1 MSKNKLDTAGVPLV
15 VENHP
20 KQYKGFPFITYIQFH
35 NSDVLALIDNVHN
48 KQIQCYVLDLC
59 QPEEIDEAALIEVA
73 SRWYADHSHR
83 VPLSVFMNQ
92 LGLDS
97 SSNKI
102 YRTYNLGFLLWTGGF
117 AFLAPCDD
125 DFVDGVGKEGTDD
138 AGDEFD
144 VVCSIYF
151 V

>member
-102 YRTYNLGFLLWTGGF
+102 YRTYNIEFITRI
-117 AFLAPCDD
+117 
-125 DFVDGVGKEGTDD
+125 VGPLFTYPINEVTVTRRKKRKSPVPNKSK
-138 AGDEFD
+138 
-144 VVCSIYF
+144 VVSIA
-151 V
+151 

>member
-102 YRTYNLGFLLWTGGF
+102 YRTYNIEFITRI
-117 AFLAPCDD
+117 
-125 DFVDGVGKEGTDD
+125 VGPLFTYPINE
-138 AGDEFD
+138 
-144 VVCSIYF
+144 VVVTRRKKRKSPGPQQKPKVVSIA
-151 V
+151 